1 MNMKKEYTVA
11 LFREDYDHVEE
22 LVRRGRM
29 RRYFLGPTKWHQR
42 ESVGVVFGGFLS
54 FALGLMIQPLLMN
67 SGLNPTGV
75 KAASFVLIL
84 GGSIFLIKG
93 YLEVKK
99 DGEKATTEIPDEE
112 WEHCFQYDLGGI
124 RLKAEK
130 VLSENLARFVEGRE
144 QMEDLEWITVTG
156 PNDWSANSNLPFLM
170 TVGLDGKIRSSN
182 HSVLVFALGPEHF
195 YLYQCTYNMRDGSIK
210 REHAYTV
217 AYQDFAGAE
226 IRQTE
231 KDVQVKERKV
241 DAHQALEFVIH
252 TEGDEGGELAIVIS
266 DLDTETM
273 ARGTFDI
280 SSAQEAVIRLNQ
292 LAQKKLPE

>member
-1 MNMKKEYTVA
+1 MKKDYTVA
-11 LFREDYDHVEE
+11 LYREDYDHVEE

-29 RRYFLGPTKWHQR
+29 RRYFQGPTKWHQR
-42 ESVGVVFGGFLS
+42 ESVGIVFGGFLS
-54 FALGLMIQPLLMN
+54 FALGLLIQPLLMN
-67 SGLNPTGV
+67 SGLNPMGI

-99 DGEKATTEIPDEE
+99 DGEKVLEEVSDEE
-112 WEHCFQYDLGGI
+112 WEACFHYDLGGI

-130 VLSENLARFVEGRE
+130 VMGENLARFVEGQE
-144 QMEDLEWITVTG
+144 PMEGLEWFTVTG

-170 TVGLDGKIRSSN
+170 TVGMDGKIRSSN
-182 HSVLVFALGPEHF
+182 HSVLVFALGEEHF
-195 YLYQCTYNMRDGSIK
+195 YIYQCTYNMRDGSIK

-217 AYQDFAGAE
+217 AYDDFTGAE
-226 IRQTE
+226 IRQVE

-241 DAHQALEFVIH
+241 AVHQALEFVIH
-252 TEGDEGGELAIVIS
+252 TEGEDGGELAIIIS
-266 DLDTETM
+266 DLDTEKQ

-280 SSAQEAVIRLNQ
+280 SSAQEAVVRLNQ
-292 LAQKKLPE
+292 LARKKLPE